1 MSITDLSLISSS
13 SFSNEQVVLVNL
25 LNFCYGVIFTV
36 KLRQFVKLGESAG
49 SDVDRFRFEALIIK
63 NDLLTFVGILSTT
76 VFYSFWAIT
85 GFQKS
90 EFLYLDV
97 FLNCLVIGMF

>member
-1 MSITDLSLISSS
+1 M
-13 SFSNEQVVLVNL
+13 
-25 LNFCYGVIFTV
+25 
-36 KLRQFVKLGESAG
+36 KLGERAG
-49 SDVDRFRFEALIIK
+49 SDADRFRFEALIIK

-76 VFYSFWAIT
+76 VFYTFWAIT

-97 FLNCLVIGMF
+97 FLNCLVIGMLHRNVTE